1 MKTSIKTMLAQN
13 MSLNEIE
20 RRLRGEDYKQDEI
33 DNTLAFIVYVR
44 DGIATL
50 YGRHW
55 SPGMERPS

>member
-13 MSLNEIE
+13 MSLTEIE
-20 RRLRGEDYKQDEI
+20 QRLHDEGYKQDEI
-33 DNTLAFIVYVR
+33 DNMLAFIVYAR